1 MVKMYLCIK
10 IVDIHPA
17 DIICV
22 PMHELDDHWYVASF
36 GDVSEIYVV
45 IDTHV
50 DFIVWRNH
58 SIVRLVRVDIADRNS
73 NLLCIKVDYSFFID
87 NLAFD
92 MFYELEN
99 ADRLL
104 DHLLAEVDD

>member
-1 MVKMYLCIK
+1 MYLCIK

-58 SIVRLVRVDIADRNS
+58 SIVRLVRVDIADSNS
-73 NLLCIKVDYSFFID
+73 DLLCIKVDYSFFID

>member
-1 MVKMYLCIK
+1 MVNMYLCIK

-22 PMHELDDHWYVASF
+22 PMHELDEHWYVASF

-73 NLLCIKVDYSFFID
+73 ELLCIKVDYSFFIE

-92 MFYELEN
+92 MFYEIEN

-104 DHLLAEVDD
+104 DHLLSEVDE

>member
-1 MVKMYLCIK
+1 MCT
-10 IVDIHPA
+10 HA
-17 DIICV
+17 RAR
-22 PMHELDDHWYVASF
+22 WYVASF

-92 MFYELEN
+92 MFYEIEN

>member
-22 PMHELDDHWYVASF
+22 PMHELDNHWYVASF

-73 NLLCIKVDYSFFID
+73 DLLCIKVDYSFFID